1 MPIVIAEDNHIA
13 ELAKLSKA
21 DVKDGLRWGNLV
33 DLNTFRDQID
43 SGFVGS
49 DETALW
55 CCCYDG
61 EYYTGDS
68 VEVNFSNEYANLPKW
83 ATHVYWYGK

>member
-1 MPIVIAEDNHIA
+1 MAIVIAEDNHIA

-33 DLNTFRDQID
+33 DLDTFRDQID

-55 CCCYDG
+55 CCYHDG
-61 EYYTGDS
+61 EYYTGDG
-68 VEVNFSNEYANLPKW
+68 VEVDYDNEYLNQPEW